1 MSGTSPSAKL
11 PRKPPRRITR
21 AAIERILV
29 MHASGLTL
37 KAACEIENLDRS
49 HVWNWLQLHEPQRY
63 ARAREASAH
72 AMVDSIND
80 KISNCNDPEQAALL
94 RVKMDVVKWTASK
107 VDPKNFGDKQTVAVE
122 RNDER
127 IIVTHGHFIVRDNRE
142 EIENV
147 IVAPPELPESESED
161 SNA

>member
-1 MSGTSPSAKL
+1 M
-11 PRKPPRRITR
+11 PRQKPKDAPKKAPHRITR
-21 AAIERILV
+21 AAIERILA

-37 KAACEIENLDRS
+37 KAACEVEGLPRVS
-49 HVWNWLQLHEPQRY
+49 VWTWLQENAPERY

-72 AMVDSIND
+72 AMVDAIND
-80 KISNCNDPEQAALL
+80 KINDCTDPEQSALL
-94 RVKMDVVKWTASK
+94 RVKLDVVKWTASK

-127 IIVTHGHFIVRDNRE
+127 IVITHGHFIVRDNRE

-147 IVAPPELPESESED
+147 VVAPPEIESGED
-161 SNA
+161 PGTRA